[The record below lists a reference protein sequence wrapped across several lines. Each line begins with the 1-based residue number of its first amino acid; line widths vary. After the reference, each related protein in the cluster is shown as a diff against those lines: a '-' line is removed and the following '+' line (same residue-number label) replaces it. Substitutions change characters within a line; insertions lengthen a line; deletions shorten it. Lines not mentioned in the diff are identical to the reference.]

1 MSTFRHSD
9 RARQYARQ
17 AYQSFEP
24 LHLVAYFSPQVG
36 AKAKEL
42 GLKWGESYFGFRGA
56 PLGRCSAPVVNAT
69 FYNWNPEGV
78 EKGWTGALAKYDPDQ
93 LIAARED
100 IADGAL
106 TEAFGEELVSSD
118 ALPRVVDR
126 FNELLASAEPAG
138 RALGAANLAL
148 ATPAKPH
155 VALWQAFTTLREWRG
170 DGHIAA
176 LVVNGLSP
184 VEALV
189 FHEAQHPDP
198 SVKSSKMGREQTQSS
213 RRWSDADW
221 TEAAEGLASRGLLEF
236 ADGGERLTSDGA
248 ALYQVIEDQTDD
260 ASAGIWEDVSDA
272 DELFAAARPFVK
284 AVIDSGF
291 LPGTQKKG

>member
-24 LHLVAYFSPQVG
+24 LHLVAYFSPQVN
-36 AKAKEL
+36 AKAEEL
-42 GLKWGESYFGFRGA
+42 GLDWREAYFGFRGA
-56 PLGRCSAPVVNAT
+56 PLGRCASAVVAST
-69 FYNWNPEGV
+69 FYNWNPTGV
-78 EKGWTGALAKYDPDQ
+78 TKGWTGALEKFEPDQ
-93 LIAARED
+93 LIAARE
-100 IADGAL
+100 
-106 TEAFGEELVSSD
+106 AFGDLVEAD

-138 RALGAANLAL
+138 RTLGAANLAL
-148 ATPAKPH
+148 DTPAKPH

-176 LVVNGLSP
+176 LVVNELSP

-198 SVKSSKMGREQTQSS
+198 SVKVSKMGRAQTQRS
-213 RRWSDADW
+213 RAWSDADW
-221 TEAAEGLASRGLLEF
+221 TEAAESLASRGLVELAE
-236 ADGGERLTSDGA
+236 GGEKLSADGA

-260 ASAGIWEDVSDA
+260 AAAGIWEDVTDA

-291 LPGTQKKG
+291 LPGTQKKSG